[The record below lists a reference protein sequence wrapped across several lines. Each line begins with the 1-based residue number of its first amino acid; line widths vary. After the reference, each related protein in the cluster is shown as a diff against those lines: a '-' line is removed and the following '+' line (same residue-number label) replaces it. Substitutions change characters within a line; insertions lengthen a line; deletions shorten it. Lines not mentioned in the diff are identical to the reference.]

1 MNQLGAQR
9 VLGIA
14 AAAVL
19 LLAGGTAQSAVRYA
33 GGTNGILNPS
43 TTDSYELGPW
53 RISETVNTTGATAS
67 PLAIGQKITF
77 AGGNTNPAVKTVFQQ
92 GPINRIFG
100 PFVFVAQN
108 TKTVTSTRPDPVILS
123 QGGGAGSPASIAFCP
138 PIDDPNPMNGN
149 LSCITTGMAGPGTYN
164 VVLNIAKTGN
174 NNGFGGVYNLVR
186 NVNAGV
192 WFALSPFVPLMNT
205 TQTQVVSFQDND
217 NFNPWPGGQDNF
229 AVNSDMGS
237 KGFRYRALLTDKTGT
252 EDPLSTIHG
261 GIGTLLNPNSPTAP
275 IPDPPVTDMEW
286 GFRLTTGVV
295 SGSDMAPDPTSF
307 ITTGKDTVT
316 PSGNVRN
323 LVLVGGGIATSFG
336 SGSVSL
342 FNRNMVMKFSVF
354 NVPEP
359 GTLSA
364 LATGVIGLAGLAR
377 MRRRRSN

>member
-1 MNQLGAQR
+1 MNQIGIHR

-19 LLAGGTAQSAVRYA
+19 LFAGGTAQSAVRYA
-33 GGTNGILNPS
+33 GGSNGIINPS

-53 RISETVNTTGATAS
+53 RISEMVNTTGSNTAS
-67 PLAIGQKITF
+67 PLAVGQQITF
-77 AGGNTNPAVKTVFQQ
+77 AGGNTDPAVKTVFQT

-108 TKTVTSTRPDPVILS
+108 TKTVTSTRPSPVVLS

-138 PIDDPNPMNGN
+138 PIGDLNPLNGN
-149 LSCITTGMAGPGTYN
+149 LSCNLTGSAGAATYN
-164 VVLNIAKTGN
+164 IALKIAKTGN

-205 TQTQVVSFQDND
+205 SLTQVVSFKDND
-217 NFNPWPGGQDNF
+217 NTNTWPGGQDNF
-229 AVNSDMGS
+229 AINTAMGS
-237 KGFRYRALLTDKTGT
+237 KGPRYRALLTDVTGT
-252 EDPLSTIHG
+252 ADPLSTIHG
-261 GIGTLLNPNSPTAP
+261 GIGTLLNPGSPTAP
-275 IPDPPVTDMEW
+275 IVSPPVTDLEW

-295 SGSDMAPDPTSF
+295 SGSDMAPNATSF

-323 LVLVGGGIATSFG
+323 LVLIGGGMATSQG
-336 SGSVSL
+336 SGTLAL
-342 FNRNMVMKFSVF
+342 FNRNMVMKFSV
-354 NVPEP
+354 VPEP
-359 GTLSA
+359 GTLVA
-364 LATGVIGLAGLAR
+364 LAVGVVGLAGLGR
-377 MRRRRSN
+377 TRRRSD